1 MDSMTFQVPSSP
13 DDSVINCRSH
23 HLLCLPSLKIF
34 PLIRTGRS
42 NLALDIS
49 GPIYANLCET
59 PKGSDLSLETE
70 EVLIF
75 SALYTDPRTATLV
88 S

>member
-1 MDSMTFQVPSSP
+1 MTFQVPSSP
-13 DDSVINCRSH
+13 DDSVINCGGH
-23 HLLCLPSLKIF
+23 HLPSLKIF

-42 NLALDIS
+42 DLALDIS
-49 GPIYANLCET
+49 GPIHANLCET